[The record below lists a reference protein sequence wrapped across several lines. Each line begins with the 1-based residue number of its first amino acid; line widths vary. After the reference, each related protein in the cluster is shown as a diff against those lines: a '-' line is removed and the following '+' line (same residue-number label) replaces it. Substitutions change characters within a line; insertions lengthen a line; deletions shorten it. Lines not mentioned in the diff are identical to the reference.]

1 MDWVFEREIHDEAFL
16 LHGLDCQTMDN
27 GLDPYPNASDP
38 AVIFLFF
45 MELVGL
51 LYSWPLALFFKLKRR
66 LVEEECN

>member
-45 MELVGL
+45 GIGGSLIFMALGLVL
-51 LYSWPLALFFKLKRR
+51 
-66 LVEEECN
+66 